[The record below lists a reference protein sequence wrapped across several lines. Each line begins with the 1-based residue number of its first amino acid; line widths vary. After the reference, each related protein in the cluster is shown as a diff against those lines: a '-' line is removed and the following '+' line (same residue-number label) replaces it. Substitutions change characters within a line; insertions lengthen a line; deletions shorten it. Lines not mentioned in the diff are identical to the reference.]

1 MLAGEMKQNVIEAF
15 NRQIQLEF
23 EAAMLYLHL
32 SVGLQELGLHG
43 CSHWLRQQF
52 HEECSHALRL
62 ITYLGE
68 RRVAAQV
75 PALSAPAAP
84 ADSALGVF
92 EQVLAHEQRVSAAV
106 DALVTAARAAA
117 DYASEN
123 IMMQYVREQVEEEH
137 DAADIVDCLRLAES
151 NRAGLLRIDRH
162 LGKRKAYKY
171 SKVWS

>member
-1 MLAGEMKQNVIEAF
+1 MKQKVIEAF

-43 CSHWLRQQF
+43 CAHWLRQQF
-52 HEECSHALRL
+52 HEECSHALHL

-75 PALSAPAAP
+75 PALAAPVAP

-92 EQVLAHEQRVSAAV
+92 EQVLAHEQSVSAAV
-106 DALVTAARAAA
+106 DALVAAARTAA

-123 IMMQYVREQVEEEH
+123 LMMQYVREQVEEEH
-137 DAADIVDCLRLAES
+137 DAADIVDCLRLAER

-171 SKVWS
+171 SKAWS